1 MSRNVAQLAV
11 ALQTD
16 STVRAQ
22 ITTMTDIHTGFLL
35 TRSSSSRFGRTEIEY
50 WLASDMGPVLLSI
63 RDQRPM
69 FFVEQTHAARVS
81 ASFKNLSFDPNSLP
95 NSKPH
100 YESPYEI
107 KPLALKTFS
116 GALVSAVYAS
126 TLSDAY
132 TVQDYLKRSEIEVLE
147 GDIRVHDRYL
157 MERFSYG
164 SVAFTGEAIQ
174 RQGYIEFKNAK
185 IKSSDYQ
192 PILTSVSLDIECAM
206 NGELFSIGLASSD
219 NEVSEVL
226 MIGEPQVNDET
237 HILWFENEKS
247 LLGGLCDRITTID
260 PDIIVG
266 WNIINFDMKILIER
280 AEFHQ
285 LKLRLGRSK
294 REATWRNQTHDVTK
308 GYVTIPGRVTIDG
321 IDALKSATW
330 MFPSFS
336 LENVAQTLLGRGKKV
351 EQGVDDRVAEIVHNF
366 HHNKAALAAYNLED
380 CRLVLDIFEHTK
392 IVDYLILRSKITG
405 LELDRAGGSVAAFT
419 NLYLPRL
426 HRGGYVAPNLPEGGG
441 LASPG
446 GYVMDSIP
454 GLYRN
459 VLVLDFKSLYPSI
472 IRTFKIDPMGLIE
485 GLANADDSIPGFR
498 GGFFDRDKHYL
509 PQIITDLW
517 RQRDQAKRDNDSVR
531 SQAIK
536 ILMNSFYGV
545 LGSGGCRFYDTR
557 LASSITM
564 RGHEIMKTTGKW
576 IEEQGYTVI
585 YGDTDSTFV
594 SLDDDLNDQQCRRIG
609 KQLVELVNSNWRRQ
623 LEQKYQIDC
632 LLEMEFETHFS
643 RFLMPTI
650 RGSEAGS
657 KKRYAGLIINPQTN
671 SERVVFKGLENV
683 RTDWT
688 ELAKEFQAELFDR
701 VFHDLDPTDLVKQ
714 VVNKTLAGEC
724 DEKLR
729 YRKQLRRKLELYVKN
744 VPPHVRAARFADQK
758 NRELGKSLLYQNKG
772 WISYVMTT
780 NGPEAIEYQ
789 ASQLDYDHYIEK
801 QIKPIADAVLPFIG
815 LNFDAITS
823 NQIELF

>member
-1 MSRNVAQLAV
+1 
-11 ALQTD
+11 
-16 STVRAQ
+16 
-22 ITTMTDIHTGFLL
+22 MTETHTGFLL
-35 TRSSSSRFGRTEIEY
+35 TRSTASRYGRTELEY
-50 WLASDMGPVLLSI
+50 WLASDLGPVLLTVS
-63 RDQRPM
+63 DQRPL
-69 FFVEQTHAARVS
+69 FFIEQEHTHAA
-81 ASFKNLSFDPNSLP
+81 DTSLKGLG
-95 NSKPH
+95 SD
-100 YESPYEI
+100 YDV
-107 KPLALKTFS
+107 KPLALKTFAGNAVS
-116 GALVSAVYAS
+116 GVYTS
-126 TLSDAY
+126 NSRDAY
-132 TVQDYLKRSEIEVLE
+132 HVQDHLKRSGVEVFE
-147 GDIRVHDRYL
+147 ADIRVHDRYL
-157 MERFSYG
+157 MERFAYG
-164 SVAFTGEAIQ
+164 SVAFVGERIE
-174 RQGYIEFKNAK
+174 RNGYVEFKNVK
-185 IKSSDYQ
+185 IKSDDYQ
-192 PILTSVSLDIECAM
+192 PNLTTVSLDIECAM
-206 NGELFSIGLASSD
+206 NGELFSIGLATQDCSI
-219 NEVSEVL
+219 SEVL
-226 MIGEPQVNDET
+226 MIGQQQEDDQT
-237 HILWFENEKS
+237 HIRWFDDEKS
-247 LLGGLCDRITTID
+247 LLIGLCKRISVID
-260 PDIIVG
+260 PDLIIG
-266 WNIINFDMKILIER
+266 WNVINFDMRVLIKR
-280 AEFHQ
+280 AERHQ
-285 LKLRLGRSK
+285 VKLRLGRGS
-294 REATWRNQTHDVTK
+294 REARWRNQVNDSSK
-308 GYVTIPGRVTIDG
+308 GYISIPGRITIDG

-330 MFPSFS
+330 VFPSFS

-380 CRLVLDIFEHTK
+380 CRLVLDIFDHTQ
-392 IVDYLILRSKITG
+392 IIDYLILRSKITG

-419 NLYLPRL
+419 NLYLPQL
-426 HRGGYVAPNLPEGGG
+426 HRGGYVSPNLPIDGG

-485 GLANADDSIPGFR
+485 GLANPENSISGFR
-498 GGFFDRDKHYL
+498 GGTFDREKHYL

-517 RQRDQAKRDNDSVR
+517 SQRDQAKRDNDKVR

-536 ILMNSFYGV
+536 IIMNSFYGV

-564 RGHEIMKTTGKW
+564 RGHEIMQTTSKW
-576 IEEQGYTVI
+576 IEALGYDVI

-594 SLDDDLNDQQCRRIG
+594 SLDDDLNAKQCHQIG
-609 KQLVELVNSNWRRQ
+609 QALVELINQKWADK
-623 LEQKYQIDC
+623 LEQEFQLDC

-657 KKRYAGLIINPQTN
+657 KKRYAGLIIDSMTKQENI
-671 SERVVFKGLENV
+671 VFKGLENI

-688 ELAKEFQAELFDR
+688 TLAKEFQAELFEH
-701 VFHDLDPTDLVKQ
+701 VFHDRDPTDLVKK
-714 VVNKTLAGEC
+714 VVQDTLMGKC
-724 DEKLR
+724 DAKLV

-758 NRELGKSLLYQNKG
+758 NHERGKSLLYQNKG

-780 NGPEAIEYQ
+780 SGPEAVEYH

-801 QIKPIADAVLPFIG
+801 QIKPIADAVLPFVG
-815 LNFDAITS
+815 LDFDAITS